1 MGIVFQVHME
11 DLKRTLHLVPP
22 VSVVTYYEDEV
33 QPRKQILDQLGF
45 ALRLTGNAAG
55 NHLLVNGK
63 KYYAAYPHI
72 LLKKPGEIHEDSGG
86 AVHSSFFFAYSP
98 AISENVMNV
107 GKFDEF
113 IFSELPQHWETF
125 EIFRSIQTEVFHLEE
140 FGAIDRIDM
149 LCWRLVQEFL
159 LAYRQKTNPQ
169 PYRFRQILKIIS
181 YLQLNFKK
189 PPDWRMLA
197 RQNGLS
203 YRSFQ
208 RQWQQSGLPPPNQY
222 VTHLRMEEAKRLL
235 TKTAMPIADIADEL
249 HYCDCAW
256 FCAVFR
262 RATGVTPLQ
271 YRHRFSG

>member
-1 MGIVFQVHME
+1 MRFPVRENFKPERLPFLELPVKQPQIVFRPLIRPAPAVCISCE
-11 DLKRTLHLVPP
+11 
-22 VSVVTYYEDEV
+22 S
-33 QPRKQILDQLGF
+33 
-45 ALRLTGNAAG
+45 
-55 NHLLVNGK
+55 NG
-63 KYYAAYPHI
+63 
-72 LLKKPGEIHEDSGG
+72 S
-86 AVHSSFFFAYSP
+86 
-98 AISENVMNV
+98 
-107 GKFDEF
+107 
-113 IFSELPQHWETF
+113 
-125 EIFRSIQTEVFHLEE
+125 FHLEE

-159 LAYRQKTNPQ
+159 LAYQQKTNPQ

-181 YLQLNFKK
+181 YLQQNFKK

-235 TKTAMPIADIADEL
+235 TKTTMPIADIADEL

-271 YRHRFSG
+271 YRRRFSG

>member
-1 MGIVFQVHME
+1 M
-11 DLKRTLHLVPP
+11 R
-22 VSVVTYYEDEV
+22 SYYEDEV
-33 QPRKQILDQLGF
+33 QPRKQILDRLGF

-98 AISENVMNV
+98 AISDNVMNM
-107 GKFDEF
+107 GTFDEF

-159 LAYRQKTNPQ
+159 LAYQQKTNPQ

-181 YLQLNFKK
+181 YLQQNFKK

-208 RQWQQSGLPPPNQY
+208 RQWRQSGLPPPNQY

-271 YRHRFSG
+271 YRRRFSG

>member
-11 DLKRTLHLVPP
+11 DLKRMLHLVPP

-98 AISENVMNV
+98 AISDNVMNM
-107 GKFDEF
+107 GTFDEF

-125 EIFRSIQTEVFHLEE
+125 GPFKRKFFILRSSAPSIGSICSAGGSFRSFFWHTSRR
-140 FGAIDRIDM
+140 RIPSRTD
-149 LCWRLVQEFL
+149 
-159 LAYRQKTNPQ
+159 
-169 PYRFRQILKIIS
+169 
-181 YLQLNFKK
+181 
-189 PPDWRMLA
+189 
-197 RQNGLS
+197 
-203 YRSFQ
+203 
-208 RQWQQSGLPPPNQY
+208 SG
-222 VTHLRMEEAKRLL
+222 
-235 TKTAMPIADIADEL
+235 
-249 HYCDCAW
+249 
-256 FCAVFR
+256 
-262 RATGVTPLQ
+262 
-271 YRHRFSG
+271 RFSKSYPIFN